1 MGLLER
7 KKLYTELE
15 NERHSKVIVYATS
28 TRQGMEAQIAKD
40 ILPKFVEHLDR
51 IGRSNRISLV
61 LYTNGGDTSVAWSL
75 VNLIRSFCDE
85 FEVIVPANCY
95 SCGTLICLGANNIV
109 MTKQAFLCPIDPST
123 NGVYNPTRQLPNG
136 ASMPLP
142 VSVESV
148 RAYME
153 MAKNDFNIKDQKYLT
168 EIFLKLSEKIHP
180 LALGDV
186 YRSKSQIKMF
196 AKRLMHWQHLGK
208 KQEQKIINF
217 LCSESG
223 SHDYPIRRKEAKDD
237 LGLNIEKPSEELY
250 RIIKGIY
257 DDICADMELDNP
269 FNPVTILQGKP
280 LCSYKCKRCIIE
292 SIDYGSNF
300 LSTDGQLA
308 LQGIQV
314 ANTITY
320 EGWKHEQ

>member
-1 MGLLER
+1 MGLTER
-7 KKLYTELE
+7 TKLYSKLE
-15 NERHSKVIVYATS
+15 SDRHSKVLVYATS

-51 IGRSNRISLV
+51 IGNTDKISLV

-75 VNLIRSFCDE
+75 VNLIRSFCED

-109 MTKQAFLCPIDPST
+109 MTKQAFLGPIDPST
-123 NGVYNPTRQLPNG
+123 NGVYNPKQQLPNG
-136 ASMPLP
+136 AAIPLP

-148 RAYME
+148 RAYMD

-180 LALGDV
+180 LALGEV
-186 YRSKSQIKMF
+186 FRSKSQIKMF

-208 KQEQKIINF
+208 KKEKKVINF

-223 SHDYPIRRKEAKDD
+223 SHDYSIRRKEAKEE
-237 LGLNIEKPSEELY
+237 LGLNIEKPSEILY
-250 RIIKGIY
+250 SIIKDIY
-257 DDICADMELDNP
+257 DDICADMELENP
-269 FNPVTILQGKP
+269 FNPAAVLQGKP
-280 LCSYKCKRCIIE
+280 TCSYKCKRCIIE
-292 SIDYGSNF
+292 SVGYGSDY
-300 LSTDGQLA
+300 LTTEGLLA
-308 LQGIQV
+308 LQGNQI
-314 ANTITY
+314 ANTIAY
-320 EGWKHEQ
+320 EGWKHE

>member
-1 MGLLER
+1 M
-7 KKLYTELE
+7 
-15 NERHSKVIVYATS
+15 
-28 TRQGMEAQIAKD
+28 
-40 ILPKFVEHLDR
+40 
-51 IGRSNRISLV
+51 
-61 LYTNGGDTSVAWSL
+61 
-75 VNLIRSFCDE
+75 
-85 FEVIVPANCY
+85 
-95 SCGTLICLGANNIV
+95 
-109 MTKQAFLCPIDPST
+109 
-123 NGVYNPTRQLPNG
+123 
-136 ASMPLP
+136 
-142 VSVESV
+142 
-148 RAYME
+148 
-153 MAKNDFNIKDQKYLT
+153 
-168 EIFLKLSEKIHP
+168 KLSEKIHP